1 MKKILSV
8 LLISA
13 FLISFLPCTD
23 VHAKAGTITALYDD
37 DTEVPDDPDDLY
49 DYDDREDM
57 VEEQAEPES
66 TEVKKPKK
74 KRKGATDRIAGM
86 LIRVITLAGAV
97 IGILI
102 YVLIYLKEKEKD
114 GTAVRNAVKDDSGE
128 KPSFKEKLLRTA
140 KNVWEEIKRL
150 FMEELKKP

>member
-13 FLISFLPCTD
+13 FLISFLPCTG
-23 VHAKAGTITALYDD
+23 VHAAAGMTAALYDD

-114 GTAVRNAVKDDSGE
+114 GAAVRNAVKDDNGE
-128 KPSFKEKLLRTA
+128 KLSFKEKLLRTA

-150 FMEELKKP
+150 FREELKKP

>member
-74 KRKGATDRIAGM
+74 KRNGGRKKK
-86 LIRVITLAGAV
+86 RVLC
-97 IGILI
+97 ILFN
-102 YVLIYLKEKEKD
+102 LSFL
-114 GTAVRNAVKDDSGE
+114 GRA
-128 KPSFKEKLLRTA
+128 PSSS
-140 KNVWEEIKRL
+140 IKAL
-150 FMEELKKP
+150 NN

>member
-13 FLISFLPCTD
+13 FLISFLPCKD
-23 VHAKAGTITALYDD
+23 VHAGTGMTADLYDEDTDLSD
-37 DTEVPDDPDDLY
+37 DTDDLY

-74 KRKGATDRIAGM
+74 KRKGASDRIAGM
-86 LIRVITLAGAV
+86 LIRVITLAGAI

-114 GTAVRNAVKDDSGE
+114 GTSVRNTVKDDNGE
-128 KPSFKEKLLRTA
+128 KPSLKEKLKRTA

-150 FMEELKKP
+150 FREELKKP